1 MFLCLKTKKEE
12 EMKTIDIVNAYNVLN
27 AAKLAKMQDA
37 DKFTVI
43 RAMRALKPIQ
53 ADYEAAVRDAQERL
67 KPEDFDALQKKAAD
81 WNATHKDKKLT
92 DLWNATH
99 KDKKLTD
106 LTPEERATLDGIN
119 AAYRDY
125 TDKVE
130 QCVRDLAETEKT
142 LDYTRLSQDAF
153 GKLLESNPEWK
164 MQEILGVAD
173 VLGE

>member
-1 MFLCLKTKKEE
+1 
-12 EMKTIDIVNAYNVLN
+12 MKTIDIVNAYNVLN
-27 AAKLAKMQDA
+27 GAKLAKMQDA

-92 DLWNATH
+92 DL
-99 KDKKLTD
+99 
-106 LTPEERATLDGIN
+106 TPEERATLDGIN

-125 TDKVE
+125 TEKVE

>member
-1 MFLCLKTKKEE
+1 MSKKPKD
-12 EMKTIDIVNAYNVLN
+12 MKVIDIVNAYNVLN

-53 ADYEAAVRDAQERL
+53 TDYEAAVRDAQERL

-92 DLWNATH
+92 DL
-99 KDKKLTD
+99 
-106 LTPEERATLDGIN
+106 TPEERATLDGIN

-125 TDKVE
+125 TEKVE